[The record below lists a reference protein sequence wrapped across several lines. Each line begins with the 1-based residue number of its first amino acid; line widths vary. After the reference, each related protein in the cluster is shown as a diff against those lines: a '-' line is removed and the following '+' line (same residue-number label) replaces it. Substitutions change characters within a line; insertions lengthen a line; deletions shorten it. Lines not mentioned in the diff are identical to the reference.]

1 MQFIEWCAVHKN
13 GLIIA
18 AVAVALLVVI
28 IGLIIGVHKRKKKR
42 SAKGKIYKTTDGFL
56 GNYPPNKK
64 TRRVAA
70 IDQRKTDGAL
80 AVVKITKKRGKE
92 NKSRK
97 NIVPNLEL
105 SPDEHNS
112 LTETSLVIRQVII
125 GVKDGETFKPIYI
138 RDLEKTDDKLTRR
151 ELIKIMKSINDTPQ
165 HRKSHKNKMRR
176 WRRGF
181 KGKRK

>member
-1 MQFIEWCAVHKN
+1 MQIWEWCAAHKIEV
-13 GLIIA
+13 IIA
-18 AVAVALLVVI
+18 AVAVALLIVI
-28 IGLIIGVHKRKKKR
+28 IGLIIGVHNRKKR

-112 LTETSLVIRQVII
+112 LTEASLVVRQVII

-138 RDLEKTDDKLTRR
+138 RGLEKTDDKLTRR